1 MFSYTKITDIDASE
15 WNTSNLKTTNNMF
28 DNSKLSTIP
37 PIDFSNA
44 SDLSQVFYYCRI
56 TEANI
61 NTSSATK
68 IDGLFRNCEALQT
81 VSEIDASNI
90 TSNISKYS
98 SPFSSCYVLRNFDGF
113 KGLKV
118 DIYLTDCYSLSYESL
133 TNVINKLADGVSSK
147 TLYLTQDSVNQLSD
161 DDIAIATSKG

>member
-1 MFSYTKITDIDASE
+1 MF
-15 WNTSNLKTTNNMF
+15 N
-28 DNSKLSTIP
+28 
-37 PIDFSNA
+37 
-44 SDLSQVFYYCRI
+44 YCII

-68 IDGLFRNCEALQT
+68 IDNLFGECKALQT

-98 SPFSSCYVLRNFDGF
+98 SPFYNCYALKNFDGF

-118 DIYLTDCYSLSYESL
+118 NMYLDKCYSLSYESL
-133 TNVINKLADGVSSK
+133 RNVINKLADGVSSK
-147 TLYLTQDSVNQLSD
+147 TLYLAQDSVNQLSD
-161 DDIAIATSKG
+161 DDIAIATNKG